1 MMTPSAGSAMPWK
14 AYLKIVRPVNLL
26 IMAGMLFLVRYAIF
40 MPVFKQNGLEG
51 LMPDWQFL
59 LLVMA
64 TLLISAGGYVIN
76 DVLDIEID
84 QINKPSKKIIG
95 RQISEAS
102 GNKLHFNLTA
112 AGIAFGIA
120 FSYLAG
126 NIFMGI
132 LFVIIPTALFYYSYK
147 YKYLPAVG
155 NLVVALLAA
164 LVVLIYWLFE
174 FYHLKSQPELF
185 IDASRSFPELNR
197 FVLAFA
203 FFAFLTTLIREIVKD
218 VQDIEGDTRYGCR
231 TLPILLG
238 IRATR
243 VLIIFLELMTF
254 ATLAWFQYNLFHSGY
269 AVISYLLVIT
279 QLLLLLTVY
288 NTIAGA
294 DKASFSRISLIL
306 KLVMIAGKISLIA
319 TWFRNI

>member
-306 KLVMIAGKISLIA
+306 KLVMIAGMISLIA